1 MSVQRGL
8 WVVAVAVAAVACVGA
23 ARAAPAYLT
32 EDLSTDYL
40 MDNATARR
48 LWLENV
54 PERMRKLYPPR
65 KWGFASEV
73 EGGFNDA
80 KTCVVTA
87 RAMILP
93 VSTTGKHLVYVPA
106 KMAGTFDA
114 LPGATLEQC
123 KDLSQRKLREAIQ
136 AVVFAVSPR

>member
-1 MSVQRGL
+1 MRVHR
-8 WVVAVAVAAVACVGA
+8 AVLIAAVAAAAFAGA

-32 EDLSTDYL
+32 EDLSTEYL

-54 PERMRKLYPPR
+54 PERLRKLYPPR

-73 EGGFNDA
+73 EGGFNGA

-93 VSTTGKHLVYVPA
+93 VSATGKHLMYVPA
-106 KMAGTFDA
+106 KMAGTYDA

-123 KDLSQRKLREAIQ
+123 KDLSRRKLREAIQ